1 MNVEMV
7 TEEGAL
13 VATRAHAGPLYP
25 TAKALERFFEVASSC
40 AMDLENHLPGC
51 KTWNDE
57 ALNALESWDVADGD
71 VKQGPFR
78 LGVCV
83 VAAGRSDQAMKSLPH
98 LCMQVL
104 RHASRVRVHVAIFRR
119 DERLRGW
126 LIEQLE
132 ALIIAKTVMIWYAED
147 VDQLWHD
154 ADWKN
159 ALHLKAIA
167 QGATVVPRE

>member
-1 MNVEMV
+1 MKVVEMV
-7 TEEGAL
+7 TEEGGL
-13 VATRAHAGPLYP
+13 HAGHLYP
-25 TAKALERFFEVASSC
+25 TVGSMERFFAVASSC
-40 AMDLENHLPGC
+40 AEELENELPGC
-51 KTWNDE
+51 KSWHDE

-83 VAAGRSDQAMKSLPH
+83 VAAGKLDQAMKSLPH

-104 RHASRVRVHVAIFRR
+104 RHANRVRVHVAIFRH

-126 LIEQLE
+126 LIEQFE
-132 ALIIAKTVMIWYAED
+132 ALIIAKIVMIWYAED
-147 VDQLWHD
+147 DLELWHD

-159 ALHLKAIA
+159 SLHLKAIA

>member
-1 MNVEMV
+1 MCGGLGPVFARTLRAQKPLGNA
-7 TEEGAL
+7 GDSGGGPCLL
-13 VATRAHAGPLYP
+13 VLC
-25 TAKALERFFEVASSC
+25 LSFFVSVC
-40 AMDLENHLPGC
+40 
-51 KTWNDE
+51 
-57 ALNALESWDVADGD
+57 
-71 VKQGPFR
+71 QR
-78 LGVCV
+78 VCV
-83 VAAGRSDQAMKSLPH
+83 VAAGRSEQAMKSLPH

-119 DERLRGW
+119 DERLRAW

-167 QGATVVPRE
+167 EGATVVPRE

>member
-1 MNVEMV
+1 M
-7 TEEGAL
+7 
-13 VATRAHAGPLYP
+13 
-25 TAKALERFFEVASSC
+25 
-40 AMDLENHLPGC
+40 PGC
-51 KTWNDE
+51 ESWYDD
-57 ALNALESWDVADGD
+57 ALNALQSWDVPGWD
-71 VKQGPFR
+71 VKPGPFR

-83 VAAGRSDQAMKSLPH
+83 VAAGRPDQAMKSLPH

-132 ALIIAKTVMIWYAED
+132 ALIIAKIVMIWHAED
-147 VDQLWHD
+147 VEELWQD

-159 ALHLKAIA
+159 ALHVKAIA